1 MFCEHNSKARK
12 PGLCA
17 KCSDLKPYTVFKY
30 CKKQCFSCNECGWFY
45 GSGASDELVGRPVI
59 FGPIKAEKD
68 KSRPI
73 KKEATDHSLDTW
85 EGEGGSFLP
94 HKEAINCLECMARK
108 KNKPALSNRLWCAD
122 HTPEHCIE
130 TDKKKYK
137 PVIKPSPWDLLK
149 EWQKELDENKVANTP
164 IKPDPIIFVHN
175 FGSWV
180 GEWRVG
186 RKGRQAIED
195 VYRQYKLSASS
206 R

>member
-1 MFCEHNSKARK
+1 MSIETWENEGGPCLPETEEAKVTDPFIVKLHEDWS
-12 PGLCA
+12 
-17 KCSDLKPYTVFKY
+17 KCSF
-30 CKKQCFSCNECGWFY
+30 CGRY
-45 GSGASDELVGRPVI
+45 N
-59 FGPIKAEKD
+59 
-68 KSRPI
+68 
-73 KKEATDHSLDTW
+73 
-85 EGEGGSFLP
+85 GSFGKSLQNHNARCRYIGP
-94 HKEAINCLECMARK
+94 ANEQRMARCLECKSRKKDVIALVVYKGEKEFIARK
-108 KNKPALSNRLWCAD
+108 DKDDYSALWVNRLWCAD

-164 IKPDPIIFVHN
+164 IKPDPIIFVEN